1 MLIARGIF
9 TDPKTQVGFYG
20 NLHQVSH
27 QYYEMVEG
35 RVLAQRR
42 IVRLP
47 RTQRNRSPK
56 PYARCKRKS
65 IAGLTYYETQNVDYI
80 KEAIDKSVRKS
91 FCE

>member
-1 MLIARGIF
+1 MLIIRGIP

-20 NLHQVSH
+20 NLHQVYH

-56 PYARCKRKS
+56 SYARCKKKS
-65 IAGLTYYETQNVDYI
+65 IAGLTYYKTQNA
-80 KEAIDKSVRKS
+80 EATHNFLRRMSEKV
-91 FCE
+91 